1 MTTPTAVMDLEGKVA
16 LRTDEALRKEVPQCL
31 SSASTYLKP

>member
-16 LRTDEALRKEVPQCL
+16 LRTDEALRKEVRN
-31 SSASTYLKP
+31 ASRPHRRT